1 VFPDICS
8 KTENG
13 FVGDENCFIGTSQR
27 NNPGRKFNVFN
38 VTVFW
43 NAAGSQQKQIPSK
56 AVRLSQLFCGNRPH
70 EAGNGEPDRSRCRL
84 NRVHATFLSSCALS
98 HTSRRRIAVVGNG
111 NIDVGSKTATRL
123 TGQPIVERLADSR
136 FPDLRIDSQNPSQN
150 PLQRN
155 RAGKCGAMSEQ
166 SADSG
171 RGNESVPQK
180 LVQLVGYRDPNA
192 GPDPWVRP
200 RPIPVKR

>member
-1 VFPDICS
+1 MFSIC
-8 KTENG
+8 
-13 FVGDENCFIGTSQR
+13 R
-27 NNPGRKFNVFN
+27 
-38 VTVFW
+38 VFW
-43 NAAGSQQKQIPSK
+43 DLQFKSAKTDAFWCRQVFSTFLWEQASRGGKTVNQTATAADLTG
-56 AVRLSQLFCGNRPH
+56 
-70 EAGNGEPDRSRCRL
+70 
-84 NRVHATFLSSCALS
+84 VHATFLSSCALS

-111 NIDVGSKTATRL
+111 NIYVGSNAAARI
-123 TGQPIVERLADSR
+123 TGQPIVERLADSG
-136 FPDLRIDSQNPSQN
+136 FPDLRIDSQD
-150 PLQRN
+150 PLQNSLKRN

-180 LVQLVGYRDPNA
+180 LVHLVGYRDPKA